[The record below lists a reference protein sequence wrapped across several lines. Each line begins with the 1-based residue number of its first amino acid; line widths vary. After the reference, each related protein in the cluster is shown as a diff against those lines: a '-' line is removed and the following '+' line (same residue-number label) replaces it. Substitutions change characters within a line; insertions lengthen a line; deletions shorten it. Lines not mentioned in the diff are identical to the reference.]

1 MKRNRTVVLHLYA
14 GIELSKKDRQKAMIS
29 VILDDKDHFYHYAL
43 LSALDYGVQS
53 ISRISNQKY
62 EIDYYPN
69 NDLIYFEYEKEY
81 RQDKCFS
88 ASTRDIDLWNHIV
101 NILNTSKCEL
111 TIEPRFSTLS
121 MLGKIEKQGGAFD
134 E

>member
-1 MKRNRTVVLHLYA
+1 
-14 GIELSKKDRQKAMIS
+14 MIS
-29 VILDDKDHFYHYAL
+29 VILDAQNVKPFILPEKIIEIPFDSSDKDHFYHYAL